1 MQIFEIR
8 IFGNVSGF
16 SEMKLGTGNHLM
28 DGSTIAMIDYE
39 NIQTDAFSIAYAPE
53 YYVLSYHFT
62 FPHSVSSKFRSQRA
76 SASIVIRRGFKL
88 ISPLETLKRIKA
100 SLVEYANSMKGNFPQ
115 LLASEAKDLYAIVE
129 SEITT
134 APEQA
139 MLNWSADGAVSRAI
153 VAFDEEG
160 QLSKM
165 LESPFRKEF
174 RLDSGHGVILLVY
187 RKQASSLW
195 PQLKD
200 RFKAIKIENYDA
212 VDQIEVE
219 FPDGH
224 RMFVDTRNSEIDYI
238 LYKNYYKSYHFK
250 GSLSEKMNEWK
261 VRVIGNRYIIGIALE
276 PEVREYQVRFVDA
289 WTGDDCNPNSVK
301 FIPGKYDVKRH
312 VLRLMGEENN
322 KPVHVQV
329 NENFHVVDM
338 RRSDNK
344 IIVKLEKLYS
354 YSTECIWDSLT
365 KQGINISAFYIEDV
379 KGKKRFR
386 VDKPETFYF
395 PLPYERACILFPE
408 TETTLETKCK
418 FEVNPQNVYIL
429 QKKHFSDIVFVLPSE
444 IQDRFNEREKHVTL
458 KYRFGKGKP
467 DSKERFNEVIIN
479 HSPYKL
485 EFIPDGIFHYI
496 CETKGYKKIEGEV
509 ELSPQTTSFEIRL
522 TFKPIL
528 LLRVVCFLKK
538 NRYILL
544 SFLVGLIVGIFVGW
558 VAYSKTH
565 HLVFQYGSPRYNDEL
580 LIISPSD
587 RKPISDSTLQ
597 QSDDSLTKDEP
608 DTTASI
614 DEENMSTY
622 GSKEVNERMS
632 RHSETLKKI
641 LHMSNKE
648 KYMIK
653 EKGSYVYRHCYE
665 KLSSQERKELDK
677 VINHPAFP
685 TVSIPENIVTIRD
698 ALRYLN
704 EEVSIDIK
712 R

>member
-39 NIQTDAFSIAYAPE
+39 NIQTDAFSIAYTPE

-195 PQLKD
+195 PQLKG

-379 KGKKRFR
+379 KGKKKFR

-408 TETTLETKCK
+408 TEKTLETKCE
-418 FEVNPQNVYIL
+418 FEVNPQNVYML
-429 QKKHFSDIVFVLPSE
+429 QKNISQMLYLYCRP
-444 IQDRFNEREKHVTL
+444 R
-458 KYRFGKGKP
+458 
-467 DSKERFNEVIIN
+467 
-479 HSPYKL
+479 
-485 EFIPDGIFHYI
+485 
-496 CETKGYKKIEGEV
+496 
-509 ELSPQTTSFEIRL
+509 
-522 TFKPIL
+522 
-528 LLRVVCFLKK
+528 
-538 NRYILL
+538 
-544 SFLVGLIVGIFVGW
+544 
-558 VAYSKTH
+558 SKT
-565 HLVFQYGSPRYNDEL
+565 
-580 LIISPSD
+580 
-587 RKPISDSTLQ
+587 DSMNV
-597 QSDDSLTKDEP
+597 K
-608 DTTASI
+608 
-614 DEENMSTY
+614 ST
-622 GSKEVNERMS
+622 
-632 RHSETLKKI
+632 
-641 LHMSNKE
+641 
-648 KYMIK
+648 
-653 EKGSYVYRHCYE
+653 
-665 KLSSQERKELDK
+665 
-677 VINHPAFP
+677 
-685 TVSIPENIVTIRD
+685 
-698 ALRYLN
+698 
-704 EEVSIDIK
+704 
-712 R
+712 